1 MSDSTDSILLFDHT
15 SGASLAPPATADSAT
30 RSQWLT
36 RDAAARLAVRNH
48 LPLAERAHFG
58 QHKTAKALYDAVV
71 AHYPSPATAALG
83 RLLLPYLFPEL
94 SAFATVQDLVT
105 HLRTSNA
112 RYRSA
117 LPADFLDPPPPPPP
131 PLPPMMSG
139 LLLLLAGS
147 AAAARARVAG
157 VVAVAAGV
165 VVVEAVEVAEVVAAV
180 GVVAG
185 VGALVAVA
193 VEAVGVAVVGAV
205 GVVAFEVEL
214 FRGEVLAVAR
224 GSSSSSSSIYSR
236 PFCPSS
242 FVSGLLSMGRLGVVL
257 VAFDIFYLDYDAILA
272 AMYAL
277 SVSAEGDCY
286 RCVPLDPCIEAAALG
301 ACECALLGTALA
313 EALHTFT
320 LDSGPSRC
328 FFCEI
333 ITLTP
338 LSAPVPVRL
347 ADPSGGPVLAR
358 SSTVL
363 PCLAVPPGSLSGLHL
378 PLLSGGTTA
387 FVTPPC
393 HVFVACTPASLF
405 LDRER
410 YFLLVVDDY
419 TRYTTVFP
427 LRSKVEC
434 PFAVLYAAHQLNLWP
449 HVSLPETSPTLHWTG
464 KVGDAPVF
472 WVGSSCA
479 LVRDTSTD
487 KLSSRVIPCVFHGF
501 PPDAP
506 GWQFYHPTSRHVLP
520 SQDVTFYESVPFYR
534 LFPYCSAPL
543 PPPPLFLAPGPLLVD
558 PLPSQGSTPSG
569 VFQVD
574 PLPGAVPV
582 EVVVDSSAARSAAS
596 GGAAFGGAE
605 PGGAEPEGEEPGGAD
620 SEGAGSGGAEPGG
633 AEPGGPG
640 AGGAGAGDPGAGGA
654 GAGGTGAGESVA
666 RGTRARGAGAGDPRA
681 GGTRVGGT
689 GAGGVRGGGTRAG
702 DPGAGGAGAG
712 GHGAGG
718 TLQPDSPLP
727 VPSPY
732 AEQTYSFTERREP
745 ESPPALPVRAV
756 RTGRRVPRPHPPL
769 VPGTHMGEVS
779 PGRTCLRSGA
789 AGAGGSLAGGTGAG
803 GVGATSL
810 GGAGVSVGAGGTGG
824 AGFAGPKGARTRGT
838 GAAGAGGAG
847 GAGAGDPGTGGAG
860 AGGAGAQD
868 PGVGGAGAGGAGAV
882 GARAGNLGAG
892 GAGAGGTGAGGAGSG
907 GTGAVDH
914 GAGGAGAWGIAS
926 GDTGAGGTVQRRPFF
941 VMPPP
946 SSLPPPESVLRQVLS
961 LPSSTCLP
969 PSLLSPPPC
978 QSWLQLQPDSSL
990 PAPSPYAEQP
1000 YYFTERR
1007 EPECRPTLPFCALR
1021 TGLRVPCPRPP
1032 PDPGTHVMALRPS
1045 SVPLRVPL
1053 PPPPTCSLLAV
1064 PDPESIP
1071 ARAAS
1076 PTVPR
1081 LLASVV
1087 TDPSFESTAASAL
1100 VAELVDFA
1108 ATFCLD
1114 YATSVV
1120 AESESACP
1128 SSVGGECALGTNVLE
1143 DRREDFKCLA
1153 AAVPH
1158 LVAMLLASE
1167 GDPDAS
1173 DIPTPRSYAET
1184 ITGPYSSQWQTA
1196 MDAEMAS
1203 WKSTGTYVDAVPP
1216 FGANILDGMWIFR
1229 VKRLPGSSPAF
1240 KARYVARGFS
1250 QRQGVDFFH
1259 TFSLTPKMTTL
1270 WVLLHVATQRDY
1282 ELHSLDFSTAFL
1294 QGSLHEEIRLRRP
1307 PGFTGS
1313 FPAGTQWSVRLP
1325 IYSLRQAPC
1334 EWHDTLRMTLLSP
1347 FYVLVFV
1354 DDLVFAT
1361 TDTEALALVK
1371 SELQKRH
1378 TCTDLGEL
1386 CSYFG
1391 LQITRDRARR
1401 TITLTQSHMVH
1412 RVVQRFGFRYS
1423 SPQST
1428 PLPTGHSLSGPPLD
1442 ESVEQSGTYREAAKR
1457 VLRYLCST
1465 SAMGLVLGGR
1475 GTVVLTRHA
1484 DASWVDDLAT
1494 QRSSLGYTFSLG
1506 SGSVSWRSTRSSSV
1520 LSSSCEAE
1528 IYTGAMAAQELRWL
1542 TYLLTDLGE
1551 RPCSSPVP
1559 YIDNKAMIALCQGHR
1574 LEHRPKHIAMRYF
1587 LAPELQQRGQL
1598 RLTYVATTANTAD
1611 IFTSALQSGDH
1622 QRFCTVLGLQDL
1634 PMATLSPPC
1643 YVLSRSLP
1651 TAAAL
1656 CVTNAVGSAFHV
1668 PPFALIES
1676 VAPVALLTPIG
1687 ASAPLRLLRSTRR
1700 KSPAR
1705 RLAHAGAMRD
1715 PLLKRGSAA
1724 VCGAVAAK
1732 AAAGGDGGRKHEGSE
1747 VLGGKCE
1754 EGEGAGGKGS
1764 GDEELKGLRKT
1775 VSGKNLRETKE
1786 KETMLKERQKTEK
1799 REKRE
1804 KKANK
1809 GKKEK
1814 KEKKERVEKKEKL
1827 KRAKTREEGDGEG
1840 ASACERAEGDGAKSL
1855 LKGRAA
1861 EEGVAGRGGAEEGD
1875 EAQPTGAEASRKGES
1890 SAEDCAEEEA
1900 PERSWRTV
1908 FSAASSADRSPKPSR
1923 GLLTDP
1929 DPVPIQSSRLGDD
1942 FAPSQS
1948 FSFGVG
1954 DRVPDQSGRS
1964 GGGWCGLCG
1973 DGSGWVQ
1980 CGACDG
1986 KGAYATA
1993 PGLGGVKG
2001 KVGWALC
2008 KTCYGWKATPCV
2020 LCAVSGAEEWLQ
2032 WQEHAMRHPVKV
2044 KVGGEEVGRR
2054 GVEEKE
2060 K

>member
-1 MSDSTDSILLFDHT
+1 MPTLSVLTFDQEGRPIQFDTWLDDIHLFIMSDSTDSILLFDHT

-94 SAFATVQDLVT
+94 SAFATVQDLG
-105 HLRTSNA
+105 
-112 RYRSA
+112 
-117 LPADFLDPPPPPPP
+117 PLDPTDLTVDLLEKHLLVAETSIVVVGAARGTPRTPFFEGCSPF
-131 PLPPMMSG
+131 PLAPPMLLLLLLTSLVLRMSG

-242 FVSGLLSMGRLGVVL
+242 FVSGLLSMGRLGVVSG
-257 VAFDIFYLDYDAILA
+257 VDIFYLDYDAILA

-378 PLLSGGTTA
+378 PLFSTNL
-387 FVTPPC
+387 
-393 HVFVACTPASLF
+393 
-405 LDRER
+405 
-410 YFLLVVDDY
+410 
-419 TRYTTVFP
+419 
-427 LRSKVEC
+427 
-434 PFAVLYAAHQLNLWP
+434 LNLWP

-718 TLQPDSPLP
+718 TPDSPLP

-779 PGRTCLRSGA
+779 PGVLCLLEWFAQRTCLRSGA

-868 PGVGGAGAGGAGAV
+868 PGAGGAGAGGVGAV

-1334 EWHDTLRMTLLSP
+1334 EWHDTLRMTLVALGFTPSTADP
-1347 FYVLVFV
+1347 SLFQR
-1354 DDLVFAT
+1354 
-1361 TDTEALALVK
+1361 TDT
-1371 SELQKRH
+1371 
-1378 TCTDLGEL
+1378 
-1386 CSYFG
+1386 
-1391 LQITRDRARR
+1391 
-1401 TITLTQSHMVH
+1401 
-1412 RVVQRFGFRYS
+1412 
-1423 SPQST
+1423 
-1428 PLPTGHSLSGPPLD
+1428 
-1442 ESVEQSGTYREAAKR
+1442 
-1457 VLRYLCST
+1457 
-1465 SAMGLVLGGR
+1465 
-1475 GTVVLTRHA
+1475 
-1484 DASWVDDLAT
+1484 
-1494 QRSSLGYTFSLG
+1494 
-1506 SGSVSWRSTRSSSV
+1506 
-1520 LSSSCEAE
+1520 
-1528 IYTGAMAAQELRWL
+1528 
-1542 TYLLTDLGE
+1542 
-1551 RPCSSPVP
+1551 
-1559 YIDNKAMIALCQGHR
+1559 
-1574 LEHRPKHIAMRYF
+1574 
-1587 LAPELQQRGQL
+1587 
-1598 RLTYVATTANTAD
+1598 
-1611 IFTSALQSGDH
+1611 
-1622 QRFCTVLGLQDL
+1622 
-1634 PMATLSPPC
+1634 
-1643 YVLSRSLP
+1643 
-1651 TAAAL
+1651 
-1656 CVTNAVGSAFHV
+1656 
-1668 PPFALIES
+1668 
-1676 VAPVALLTPIG
+1676 
-1687 ASAPLRLLRSTRR
+1687 
-1700 KSPAR
+1700 
-1705 RLAHAGAMRD
+1705 
-1715 PLLKRGSAA
+1715 
-1724 VCGAVAAK
+1724 
-1732 AAAGGDGGRKHEGSE
+1732 
-1747 VLGGKCE
+1747 
-1754 EGEGAGGKGS
+1754 
-1764 GDEELKGLRKT
+1764 
-1775 VSGKNLRETKE
+1775 
-1786 KETMLKERQKTEK
+1786 
-1799 REKRE
+1799 
-1804 KKANK
+1804 
-1809 GKKEK
+1809 
-1814 KEKKERVEKKEKL
+1814 
-1827 KRAKTREEGDGEG
+1827 
-1840 ASACERAEGDGAKSL
+1840 
-1855 LKGRAA
+1855 
-1861 EEGVAGRGGAEEGD
+1861 
-1875 EAQPTGAEASRKGES
+1875 
-1890 SAEDCAEEEA
+1890 
-1900 PERSWRTV
+1900 
-1908 FSAASSADRSPKPSR
+1908 
-1923 GLLTDP
+1923 
-1929 DPVPIQSSRLGDD
+1929 
-1942 FAPSQS
+1942 
-1948 FSFGVG
+1948 
-1954 DRVPDQSGRS
+1954 
-1964 GGGWCGLCG
+1964 
-1973 DGSGWVQ
+1973 
-1980 CGACDG
+1980 
-1986 KGAYATA
+1986 
-1993 PGLGGVKG
+1993 
-2001 KVGWALC
+2001 
-2008 KTCYGWKATPCV
+2008 
-2020 LCAVSGAEEWLQ
+2020 
-2032 WQEHAMRHPVKV
+2032 
-2044 KVGGEEVGRR
+2044 
-2054 GVEEKE
+2054 
-2060 K
+2060 